1 MKETSTGVNL
11 YDSDQADRVIL
22 TSEFVDKY
30 KKNKPDEFKTKLDP
44 RIYFLRF
51 NQKNATF
58 KNQKVREAIDLAYD
72 KKGIADVILNDGSLP
87 AYFLVPEKFTTG
99 PDGKDFRS
107 VNKNFRDSKDNAEKA
122 KKLWEEAKKSLVK
135 IQLRLN
141 Y

>member
-51 NQKNATF
+51 NQKCN
-58 KNQKVREAIDLAYD
+58 I
-72 KKGIADVILNDGSLP
+72 
-87 AYFLVPEKFTTG
+87 
-99 PDGKDFRS
+99 
-107 VNKNFRDSKDNAEKA
+107 
-122 KKLWEEAKKSLVK
+122 
-135 IQLRLN
+135 
-141 Y
+141 